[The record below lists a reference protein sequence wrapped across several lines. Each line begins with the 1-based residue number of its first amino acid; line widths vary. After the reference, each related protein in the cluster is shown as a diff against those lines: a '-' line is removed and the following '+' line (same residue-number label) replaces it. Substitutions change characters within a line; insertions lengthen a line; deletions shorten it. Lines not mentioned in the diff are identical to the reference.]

1 MVTRRTYL
9 ATVSIGAVGALAGCA
24 LLSDTIEAE
33 AGRGIVT
40 EERHTAAGFADEE
53 RSETT
58 FDDTR
63 EVAGEER
70 DLRLTNKITE
80 YRKQPSQDTPKAA
93 GFLVFSSPTVS
104 IADRSF
110 NPFDEFDEKRLIRR
124 VLSGSRQA
132 EPDDLEEAGSETV
145 SVLEE
150 SVELTEY
157 VSTQTVEGQEIDVRI
172 HIGNLTHDGDVI
184 VLVGSYPQI
193 AAELE
198 NIQSMAEGVDH
209 PVDD

>member
-9 ATVSIGAVGALAGCA
+9 AAVSTGAVGALAGCA

-40 EERHTAAGFADEE
+40 EERHTAAGFTDEE

-80 YRKQPSQDTPKAA
+80 YRKQPSQDTPTAA
-93 GFLVFSSPTVS
+93 GFVVFSSPTVS
-104 IADRSF
+104 VADRSF

-157 VSTQTVEGQEIDVRI
+157 ASTQTVEGQEIDVRI
-172 HIGNLTHDGDVI
+172 HIGDLTHDDDVI